1 VKGSSYD
8 IIPGDELPWLF
19 SRENEE
25 NHEKRQIRI
34 TGSRAGI
41 CTMDLPGRKEEI

>member
-19 SRENEE
+19 SRETEE
-25 NHEKRQIRI
+25 NHEKRQVRI
-34 TGSRAGI
+34 TGSWAGI
-41 CTMDLPGRKEEI
+41 FAMDLPSRKEEI